1 MMTFLT
7 SARGAAAL
15 FGELCQPA
23 VVIQPGHRRETVR
36 RQRGRIALR
45 DQRIRIGRIAHHQHA
60 HVAGGNRV
68 QRLSLGGEYLGI
80 LQQEILALHARTTRP
95 SADQHGEIAI
105 LEADVGIGSGRHLV
119 QSREGAVVQLHH
131 HALHRRARRRDLQQI
146 QIDRLIGAEHL
157 TRCDPKRERITDIAG
172 GARDGDSDWLLH
184 D

>member
-1 MMTFLT
+1 MTFLT
-7 SARGAAAL
+7 SASGRSAL
-15 FGELCQPA
+15 LGELRQAA
-23 VVIQPGHRRETVR
+23 VVIQAGHRREAVR

-45 DQRIRIGRIAHHQHA
+45 DQRIGVGWIAHHQHA
-60 HVAGGNRV
+60 HVAAATASSALPWAEN
-68 QRLSLGGEYLGI
+68 
-80 LQQEILALHARTTRP
+80 ILAFSNSRSLRSMPGTARP
-95 SADQHGEIAI
+95 GADQHGEIAV
-105 LEADVGIGSGRHLV
+105 LEADVGIGRGRHLV

-157 TRCDPKRERITDIAG
+157 TRCDAKRQRITDIAG